1 MKKMLNLKTRKCVDN
16 FEKILYLEKTVEIG
30 SGTEKI
36 LRKGCIENKKILA
49 P

>member
-1 MKKMLNLKTRKCVDN
+1 MLTLKTQKCDKN
-16 FEKILYLEKTVEIG
+16 FEKILYLEKTVKVG
-30 SGTEKI
+30 SATEKI